1 MLTDL
6 YLQKYLDGELSEEDE
21 KELEARLEKDP
32 ELQARLEA
40 LENQSQV
47 LGQHGWQRM
56 RKGRHA
62 RKGSRTRYTTMLP
75 ALLFLILVLMVAE
88 HWFSRPGENSTFTM
102 SGGNGSSVELL
113 YNSQTGWRY
122 LDKGYAPA
130 DSLTFSVRDKGS
142 YHVAVAAIYGTGP
155 DAEVMMAWPDAPG
168 RAYDAKAPKPIFRPF
183 SATAAAAESASR
195 DAGAEVAPS
204 QIIVFYDDAP
214 LPELPAARI
223 LDLAATRPDQAGGE
237 DFRYQVFSA
246 GR

>member
-6 YLQKYLDGELSEEDE
+6 YLQKYLDGELSEADE

-102 SGGNGSSVELL
+102 SGGNGSSVEVL
-113 YNSQTGWRY
+113 YNSPNGWRY
-122 LDKGYAPA
+122 LDKGYSPA
-130 DSLTFSVRDKGS
+130 DSLTFSVRDKGR

-155 DAEVMMAWPDAPG
+155 DAEVVLAWPDVPD
-168 RAYDAKAPKPIFRPF
+168 RTYDAKAVKPVFRPV
-183 SATAAAAESASR
+183 SASADSASR
-195 DAGAEVAPS
+195 DAGAEIAPS
-204 QIIVFYDDAP
+204 QIVVFYDDAP
-214 LPELPAARI
+214 LPELPAVRV
-223 LDLAATRPDQAGGE
+223 LELAAIRPDRNGGE
-237 DFRYQVFSA
+237 EFRYQVFSA

>member
-47 LGQHGWQRM
+47 IGKHGWQRM
-56 RKGRHA
+56 REGRHA
-62 RKGSRTRYTTMLP
+62 RRGSRTRYTTLLP
-75 ALLFLILVLMVAE
+75 ALLFLILVLMVAG

-113 YNSQTGWRY
+113 YDSPSGWRY
-122 LDKGYAPA
+122 LDKGYAPQ

-142 YHVAVAAIYGTGP
+142 YHVAVAAIYGTAP
-155 DAEVMMAWPDAPG
+155 EAKVVIAWPDSPE
-168 RAYDAKAPKPIFRPF
+168 RAYDVKAGKPVFRPV
-183 SATAAAAESASR
+183 SPAADTNFR
-195 DAGAEVAPS
+195 DAGADIAPS
-204 QIIVFYDDAP
+204 QIVVFYDDAA
-214 LPELPAARI
+214 LPELTAARI
-223 LDLAATRPDQAGGE
+223 LELAATRPEKSGGE
-237 DFRYQVFSA
+237 EFRYQVFSP